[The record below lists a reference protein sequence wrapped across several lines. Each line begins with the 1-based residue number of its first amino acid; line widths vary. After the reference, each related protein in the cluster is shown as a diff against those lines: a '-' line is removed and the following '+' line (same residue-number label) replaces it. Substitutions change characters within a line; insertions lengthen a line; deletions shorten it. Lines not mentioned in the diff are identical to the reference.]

1 MGIKKSARN
10 IIEYLEIIL
19 ADKKKYVING
29 NLNRSVLV
37 LLQSQKI

>member
-19 ADKKKYVING
+19 ADKK
-29 NLNRSVLV
+29 
-37 LLQSQKI
+37 